1 MTRRKILLAE
11 RDTELLPI
19 LALHLRNEEYEVRC
33 ADDIAVALSAAQGET
48 PDLMVVNVHMP
59 DADGVDVRA
68 FLAHADRSGI
78 PVICMDSDERP
89 RRRGRIKVEDLE
101 NVAVLH
107 KPVATSELLQSVRTT
122 LDGGPPTTQHVNLG
136 SSDPASGE
144 QPQ

>member
-33 ADDIAVALSAAQGET
+33 ADDIAVALSAAQVEI

-59 DADGVDVRA
+59 DADG
-68 FLAHADRSGI
+68 
-78 PVICMDSDERP
+78 SDERP
-89 RRRGRIKVEDLE
+89 RRRGRIKVEDLV
-101 NVAVLH
+101 NVAVIQ

-122 LDGGPPTTQHVNLG
+122 LDGGPPATQHVNLG

>member
-33 ADDIAVALSAAQGET
+33 ADDIAVALSAALFET

-59 DADGVDVRA
+59 DADGVDVRE
-68 FLAHADRSGI
+68 FLAHANRSGI
-78 PVICMDSDERP
+78 PVICMDSEERP
-89 RRRGRIKVEDLE
+89 RRKGRIKVQDLE
-101 NVAVLH
+101 NVAVIQ
-107 KPVATSELLQSVRTT
+107 KPVATSELLQSVKTT
-122 LDGGPPTTQHVNLG
+122 LDGGAPATQYVNLG
-136 SSDPASGE
+136 PSDPASGE